1 MGKYTPMMEQYL
13 SIKKDYKYCLLFYRL
28 GDFYELFFDDA
39 IIASKELDI
48 TLTGKDC
55 GMEERAPMCG
65 VPFHSADGYVAK
77 LIEKGYKVA
86 ICEQT
91 EDPKKAK
98 GIVKRDVIRI
108 VTPGTVLDT
117 NILDEG
123 RNNYIMCLFK
133 NVDGFGVAT
142 CDVSTGEFVVTSFE
156 DTAENKVMDE
166 IAKYMPS
173 EIICNDGIDFGD
185 QIERVF
191 GIKTATYN
199 DWSFDYQNA
208 NICLCNHFKTLNLCG
223 FGIDDDRP
231 AVCSAGALMEYLLE
245 TQKNALS
252 HITTIKKYGINKFMV
267 LDISSR
273 RNLELTQTIREKSKK
288 GSLLWVLDKTKTAMG
303 ARLLRT
309 WLTEPL
315 VEVDAINKR
324 LDCVESFKN
333 NVLDRAELR
342 EQLSSI
348 NDIERL
354 MSKVIYATANA
365 RDLLSL
371 KNSFKCLPD
380 IKNAIKSFPCALIDD
395 IVGQFDVLED
405 LYQLFSDRLR
415 WTNWMNWR

>member
-173 EIICNDGIDFGD
+173 EFLVLKQLHIMIGLLIIKM
-185 QIERVF
+185 QIFACV
-191 GIKTATYN
+191 I
-199 DWSFDYQNA
+199 
-208 NICLCNHFKTLNLCG
+208 TL
-223 FGIDDDRP
+223 
-231 AVCSAGALMEYLLE
+231 
-245 TQKNALS
+245 K
-252 HITTIKKYGINKFMV
+252 H
-267 LDISSR
+267 
-273 RNLELTQTIREKSKK
+273 
-288 GSLLWVLDKTKTAMG
+288 
-303 ARLLRT
+303 
-309 WLTEPL
+309 
-315 VEVDAINKR
+315 
-324 LDCVESFKN
+324 
-333 NVLDRAELR
+333 
-342 EQLSSI
+342 
-348 NDIERL
+348 
-354 MSKVIYATANA
+354 
-365 RDLLSL
+365 
-371 KNSFKCLPD
+371 
-380 IKNAIKSFPCALIDD
+380 
-395 IVGQFDVLED
+395 
-405 LYQLFSDRLR
+405 
-415 WTNWMNWR
+415 